1 MWLKLLYK
9 LKEIWASLFSSVEV
23 EKAPL
28 FVAAVFKNEAPFL
41 KEWLD
46 FHLAQGVQQFYLAD
60 NFSDDHYAKVLEPYL
75 KSGQVYLHKT
85 RSGAM
90 NTRLQAQELNRL
102 LKVIALAEG
111 KHVWVAVIDIDEFLF
126 NPAGEKARALLSRFK
141 GQNIAAVFVNW
152 LMFGT
157 SNLAQLDAEKPMLSQ
172 LTWRAHASL
181 GEHKMGKPI
190 LYLAN
195 SFGFLEG
202 PHLPFRRGASKVV
215 YANGKEYSP
224 KDPQIQHEVLR
235 LNHYWYRSEEY
246 YNTEKR
252 EKRRAFGDRRS
263 GKREQDHIK
272 ACNYEQ
278 DFSIQKLLK
287 T

>member
-1 MWLKLLYK
+1 M
-9 LKEIWASLFSSVEV
+9 EV
-23 EKAPL
+23 EEAPL
-28 FVAAVFKNEAPFL
+28 FVAAVFKNEAPYL

-46 FHLAQGVQQFYLAD
+46 FHLAQGVQRFYLAD
-60 NFSDDHYAKVLEPYL
+60 NFSDDHYAEVLAPYL
-75 KSGQVYLHKT
+75 KSGQVHLHKT
-85 RSGAM
+85 RSRGM

-111 KHVWVAVIDIDEFLF
+111 KHAWVAIIDIDEFLF
-126 NPAGEKARALLSRFK
+126 NPAGKKVRALLSQFK
-141 GQNIAAVFVNW
+141 GQTIAAIFVNW

-157 SNLAQLDAEKPMLSQ
+157 SNLAQLDTEKPMLSQ

-202 PHLPFRRGASKVV
+202 PHLPFRRG
-215 YANGKEYSP
+215 SP
-224 KDPQIQHEVLR
+224 QDPQIQHEVLR

-246 YNTEKR
+246 YNSEKR
-252 EKRRAFGDRRS
+252 KKRWAFGDSRS
-263 GKREQDHIK
+263 GNREQDHIK

-278 DFSIQKLLK
+278 DFSIQQLLK
-287 T
+287 S

>member
-1 MWLKLLYK
+1 MGLKLLYK
-9 LKEIWASLFSSVEV
+9 IKEIWASLFSPVEV
-23 EKAPL
+23 EEASL
-28 FVAAVFKNEAPFL
+28 FVATVFKNEAPYL

-46 FHLAQGVQQFYLAD
+46 FHLAQGVQRFYLAD
-60 NFSDDHYAKVLEPYL
+60 NFSEDHYAEVLAPYL

-85 RSGAM
+85 RRGGM
-90 NTRLQAQELNRL
+90 NTRLQAEELNRL

-111 KHVWVAVIDIDEFLF
+111 KHAWVAIIDIDEFLF
-126 NPAGEKARALLSRFK
+126 NPAGKKVRALLSQFK
-141 GQNIAAVFVNW
+141 GQTIAAVFVNW

-190 LYLAN
+190 LYLSN

-215 YANGKEYSP
+215 YANGEEYSP
-224 KDPQIQHEVLR
+224 QDPQIQHEVLR
-235 LNHYWYRSEEY
+235 LNHYWYRSEAY
-246 YNTEKR
+246 YQTEKR
-252 EKRRAFGDRRS
+252 EKRWAFGDSRS

-278 DFSIQKLLK
+278 DFSIQQLLK
-287 T
+287 S